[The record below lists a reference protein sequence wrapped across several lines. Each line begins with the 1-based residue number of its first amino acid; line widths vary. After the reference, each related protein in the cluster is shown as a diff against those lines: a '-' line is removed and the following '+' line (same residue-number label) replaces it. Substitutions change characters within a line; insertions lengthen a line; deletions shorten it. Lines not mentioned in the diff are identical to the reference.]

1 MATGGRCMDLV
12 SASAEIAG
20 AGEVERTSACM
31 AVTRAVQVD
40 QRSSLDLA
48 MARATMASRAVGRP
62 GTRTET
68 GGGGSR
74 RWAKTTSMSF
84 MRSNGTEPVRQWNR
98 TQPSE

>member
-1 MATGGRCMDLV
+1 
-12 SASAEIAG
+12 
-20 AGEVERTSACM
+20 M

>member
-1 MATGGRCMDLV
+1 MADGGGMDWAGV
-12 SASAEIAG
+12 GRIAG
-20 AGEVERTSACM
+20 RRGADLGLHGGDQ
-31 AVTRAVQVD
+31 AVQVD
-40 QRSSLDLA
+40 QRSSLDSA
-48 MARATMASRAVGRP
+48 MARAAMASRAGGRP